1 MITNYLM
8 FYFIL
13 LTNNDRELIIHLVNH
28 IVIDDCVLDYKFH
41 YMHSFM
47 KFVNAR

>member
-1 MITNYLM
+1 M
-8 FYFIL
+8 FYL
-13 LTNNDRELIIHLVNH
+13 YCLPNNDRELIIHLIND
-28 IVIDDCVLDYKFH
+28 IVIDDCVLNYKFH